1 MPYEYQYAYLIT
13 RRNIEGF
20 FVKSEKYVH
29 KARWSTAGSVIFTD
43 INYNGSEKTL
53 YINIPENLRKNSIYH
68 IEVLLIPTETAGG
81 IDKNIFQNVTKFLMI
96 HQEQLLK
103 LLLG

>member
-1 MPYEYQYAYLIT
+1 MPDKISADEVIYTYPINRQYNYMPYEYQYAYLIT

-53 YINIPENLRKNSIYH
+53 YINIPENLRKIVYT
-68 IEVLLIPTETAGG
+68 I
-81 IDKNIFQNVTKFLMI
+81 
-96 HQEQLLK
+96 
-103 LLLG
+103 